1 MTDREIK
8 LSKNYEEFY
17 PKNYKRKNNFKK
29 EEKEANKSNNDSGK
43 KNVSFKEYVPKK
55 RILTQQIHPLE
66 KDKES
71 YFPKHKSKFSK
82 EKPSKKE
89 EKYEKENY
97 DDEEEEDDYS
107 GLAGDNYYYKNYK
120 TSKWRN
126 KRRSEDTN
134 DFKAKW
140 KTEMCHYWEMYG
152 FCKYGDSCA
161 FAHGMDELNKR
172 KMSSNYKTKPCKQF
186 FELGYCTYGVRCQ
199 FSHKLLK
206 ECEEKNDEETKEE
219 VSYLKILQD
228 FNNSSNQI
236 SHEILKRPR
245 LMTFEDIASCT
256 LDEKE
261 KNRLE
266 LYEDILA
273 VKKKS
278 DDPEHV
284 FSDDT
289 NDGNSENNGKNENN
303 EKEDKKDEEKNN
315 NNETKETNDNNE
327 NNDNEKNKRA
337 RFVSI

>member
-1 MTDREIK
+1 
-8 LSKNYEEFY
+8 
-17 PKNYKRKNNFKK
+17 
-29 EEKEANKSNNDSGK
+29 
-43 KNVSFKEYVPKK
+43 
-55 RILTQQIHPLE
+55 
-66 KDKES
+66 
-71 YFPKHKSKFSK
+71 
-82 EKPSKKE
+82 
-89 EKYEKENY
+89 
-97 DDEEEEDDYS
+97 
-107 GLAGDNYYYKNYK
+107 
-120 TSKWRN
+120 
-126 KRRSEDTN
+126 
-134 DFKAKW
+134 
-140 KTEMCHYWEMYG
+140 
-152 FCKYGDSCA
+152 
-161 FAHGMDELNKR
+161 
-172 KMSSNYKTKPCKQF
+172 MSSNYKTKPCKQF

-278 DDPEHV
+278 DEPEHV

-289 NDGNSENNGKNENN
+289 NDGNSENNGKNENNENN

>member
-1 MTDREIK
+1 
-8 LSKNYEEFY
+8 
-17 PKNYKRKNNFKK
+17 
-29 EEKEANKSNNDSGK
+29 
-43 KNVSFKEYVPKK
+43 
-55 RILTQQIHPLE
+55 LE
-66 KDKES
+66 RNKES
-71 YFPKHKSKFSK
+71 FFPKHKSKFSK

-89 EKYEKENY
+89 ETYEKEIY
-97 DDEEEEDDYS
+97 DEEEDDYS
-107 GLAGDNYYYKNYK
+107 GLAGDNYYYKNSK
-120 TSKWRN
+120 TSKW
-126 KRRSEDTN
+126 KSKKRSEDTN
-134 DFKAKW
+134 SFKSKW
-140 KTEMCHYWEMYG
+140 KTEICHYWEMYG
-152 FCKYGDSCA
+152 YCKYGDSCA
-161 FAHGMDELNKR
+161 FAHGTDELNKR

-186 FELGYCTYGVRCQ
+186 FELGYCSYGIRCQ

-206 ECEEKNDEETKEE
+206 ECEEKKSDETQDE

-278 DDPEHV
+278 EDHEHV
-284 FSDDT
+284 FSDET
-289 NDGNSENNGKNENN
+289 NDENSENNGKNEGKENN
-303 EKEDKKDEEKNN
+303 DKEDEKNN
-315 NNETKETNDNNE
+315 DNDNNIT
-327 NNDNEKNKRA
+327 NEKNKRG